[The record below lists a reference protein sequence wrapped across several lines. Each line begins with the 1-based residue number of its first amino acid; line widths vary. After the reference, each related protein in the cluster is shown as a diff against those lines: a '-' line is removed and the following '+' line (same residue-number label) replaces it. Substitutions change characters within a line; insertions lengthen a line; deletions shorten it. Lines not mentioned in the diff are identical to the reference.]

1 MGMGEPMLNYANVM
15 AAIEKITSPKGLN
28 MASRRITVST
38 VGVAKMIKKMA
49 DDNPKFNLAVSLHAA
64 LNETR
69 SSIMPINDTNPLEEL
84 AEALQYWY
92 QKTKKQSNL
101 RVRSLERCKRHTH
114 TCASTFKV
122 CQACAFQSKPD

>member
-1 MGMGEPMLNYANVM
+1 
-15 AAIEKITSPKGLN
+15 

-69 SSIMPINDTNPLEEL
+69 SSIMPINDTNSLEEL

-92 QKTKKQSNL
+92 QKTKS
-101 RVRSLERCKRHTH
+101 
-114 TCASTFKV
+114 KV
-122 CQACAFQSKPD
+122 TYEYVVWKGVNDSPEHAQGNGGNRKDNIAQRIKHGQQANYGIDCWGSEDD